1 MNQVLAAGVIL
12 FRSDL
17 STREYLLL
25 QKQNEKWA
33 PAKGRLEKD
42 ETDFEAALRETWEET
57 GLVENKD
64 YELINKNFTIINMYK
79 TRTNRD
85 KRVVYWLARVKEFN
99 VEIKLSDEHKDFKW
113 LSYDQIMA
121 LYHKTDMI
129 GAIVDANDFL
139 SKNTQL

>member
-1 MNQVLAAGVIL
+1 
-12 FRSDL
+12 
-17 STREYLLL
+17 
-25 QKQNEKWA
+25 
-33 PAKGRLEKD
+33 
-42 ETDFEAALRETWEET
+42 
-57 GLVENKD
+57 
-64 YELINKNFTIINMYK
+64 MYK